1 MRDTEYKLLEPVAE
15 AINSKFEQLVNV
27 GEFTEIKEMLRE
39 AVDELPESYSLNLNI
54 EFSVFDKDKQKDI
67 KLLQAG
73 LTTGGGEPY
82 QHSADT
88 TTMKYH
94 VDGEMCIVPEE
105 FCPHC
110 WGDWM
115 FKFKH
120 NKCQNCGY
128 ELGKQVK
135 YLLDNDVCPMCQ
147 AGTVTISN
155 PVCTDC
161 GYKVEANK
169 VVWG

>member
-1 MRDTEYKLLEPVAE
+1 MRDTEYNLLAPIAE
-15 AINSKFEQLVNV
+15 VINLKFEDFINT
-27 GEFTEIKEMLRE
+27 GEFTEINEMLRE

-54 EFSVFDKDKQKDI
+54 ELAVYDKDKQKDV
-67 KLLQAG
+67 KLLQMG

-82 QHSADT
+82 QHLADT
-88 TTMKYH
+88 ASQKYL

-105 FCPHC
+105 FCPNC

-120 NKCQNCGY
+120 NQCQNCGY

-135 YLLDNDVCPMCQ
+135 YLLDDDVCPMCQ
-147 AGTVTISN
+147 TGTVTINN
-155 PVCTDC
+155 PICTDC
-161 GYKVEANK
+161 RYQVEPEK